1 MNIVI
6 VSTGQIARQ
15 FAQELSVD
23 FDVTVIHSGDE
34 GRSELE
40 RLDVE
45 LIDGKGNDIEV
56 MKRAG
61 AHRADWVIACARSDE
76 LNLLTCLT
84 ARQLGKAHTVCFVEK
99 EEYVRTFGAFYGGTM
114 QGAPQFGIDQLIWPA
129 RMLATRIERILA
141 VPGATDVGRF
151 ARGKLSFLEYKL
163 VEGIPLVGRPLMEIR
178 SLPSQVLI
186 VGVRRGDEWFVPNG
200 SSVMEEGDRVHFIGR
215 SESMHQLSAW
225 FSEHLGT
232 RSSGDVVIVGGG
244 TVGLR
249 LARSMERNPAVQI
262 KLIEHDMERCAEI
275 AQILEK
281 VLVLNGDGCDLDL
294 LESEQVWRARALV
307 AVTDSDE
314 KNLLASLLGRQLG
327 IKKVVTRVS
336 SHANLRVFERVGIDV
351 PLSARSAATEAVLHH
366 IRHEEVDLLATLGEG
381 QGEVVELTLSPEFTP
396 RALKEFELPP
406 DSIIA
411 ALERKGE
418 ALVPGG
424 ATLLGPGDKAYVV
437 CRPER
442 VAEVR
447 EAISG

>member
-1 MNIVI
+1 MRIVL
-6 VSTGQIARQ
+6 VSSGQIARK

-23 FDVTVIHSGDE
+23 FDVTIVHAGEE

-45 LIDGKGNDIEV
+45 IIDGQGNDIDI

-61 AHRADWVIACARSDE
+61 AHKAKYVIACTRSDE

-84 ARQLGKAHTVCFVEK
+84 ARQLGKAHTICFVGK
-99 EEYVRTFGAFYGGTM
+99 DEYVRTFGAFYEGRV
-114 QGAPQFGIDQLIWPA
+114 QGAPQFGIDRIIWPA
-129 RMLATRIERILA
+129 RMLASQVERILA

-163 VEGIPLVGRPLMEIR
+163 TEGLPLVDRPLMEIR

-186 VGVRRGDEWFVPNG
+186 VGVRREDEWFVPRG
-200 SSVMEEGDRVHFIGR
+200 DSVLRVGDRIHFIGR

-225 FSEHLGT
+225 FSDHLDDE
-232 RSSGDVVIVGGG
+232 SSREVVIVGGG

-249 LARSMERNPAVQI
+249 LARSLERNPNALI
-262 KLIEHDMERCAEI
+262 KLIEASSDRCTEI
-275 AQILEK
+275 AQTLERA
-281 VLVLNGDGCDLDL
+281 LVLHGDGCDLDL
-294 LESEQVWRARALV
+294 LESEQVWRARALI

-327 IKKVVTRVS
+327 IPKIITRVS
-336 SHANLRVFERVGIDV
+336 SAANIRVFERVGIDV
-351 PLSARSAATEAVLHH
+351 PLSARAAATDAVLHH

-381 QGEVVELTLSPEFTP
+381 HGEVVEMTLRDEFTP
-396 RALKEFELPP
+396 TALKELKLPR
-406 DSIIA
+406 DAIIA
-411 ALERKGE
+411 AVERNGE
-418 ALVPGG
+418 AHVPGG
-424 ATLLGPGDKAYVV
+424 ATLLGPGDRCYIV

-447 EAISG
+447 EAMQG